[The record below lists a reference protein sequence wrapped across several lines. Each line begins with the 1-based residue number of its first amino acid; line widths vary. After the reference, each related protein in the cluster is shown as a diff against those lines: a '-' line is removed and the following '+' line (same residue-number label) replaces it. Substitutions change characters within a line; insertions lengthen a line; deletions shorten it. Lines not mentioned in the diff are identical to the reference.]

1 MLVLALAIATPSRA
15 GDAPAEIYRGINL
28 NGPPV
33 VIDGRQWEGEANGG
47 AKGVECPDGRF
58 ESQDIPLWPETDAGR
73 ARMLRSSVWDSSGRG
88 KIVIRDIPPGA
99 YSVFLY
105 VWEDNDSQTF
115 SVSLQGKTVAQD
127 VESGSGGKWQ
137 RLGPWP
143 VQVADGRIELTA
155 SGGHANL
162 SGIELWKGNAPAAS
176 IPTVKP
182 APALPPPKTTDR
194 KAGYDWWS
202 FQPVDRPAPPQVK
215 NAGWVRNP
223 VDAFVLARL
232 EKEGLAPS
240 AEAERR
246 TLVRRLAF
254 DLTGL
259 PPTPEE
265 VEAFVL
271 DNRPDAYERLVGR
284 LLASPRYG
292 ERWARH
298 WMDVVRF
305 GESQGFERNHFRPN
319 AWKYRDWVIASLN
332 ADLPYDEF
340 VRQQIAGDVLRPDDP
355 LAVAATGYLVA
366 GAYDLVGQTEGTETM
381 KRVSRQDQLEDF
393 VGNVGQTFL
402 GLTINCAR
410 CHDHKFDPVSQ
421 REYYQVASA
430 LGGVFDGERESL
442 AKEDAAGVKERRAA
456 LAAKLQGVRAKM
468 APIDGAVRKRL
479 GESLLA
485 RARERAEKAKQS
497 ATETAKG
504 AAEKPGDKKRKEA
517 AEQAKTEEEAKHAE
531 LARLEAGDAAARA
544 VTEDQ
549 VLAEL
554 GPDQRA
560 TYAALVAE
568 ASEVEALDRLLAG
581 GPAHAV
587 TPRKPELTRVLARGD
602 VKQPGEVVA
611 PGAPAAAG
619 LSGDFGLPPDAPE
632 EQRRRKLAEWVT
644 DPRNPLAARVI
655 VNRLWHYHF
664 GAGLVATPNDFGFNG
679 GRPSHPE
686 LLDWLASELVSSGWS
701 LKKLHR
707 AIVLSATYRQSSAP
721 RADALAKDA
730 GNRLLWRKSPAR
742 LEAEALRDA
751 VLAVAGELN
760 PRMGGP
766 GFHDFEMPPQQG
778 KNQVYVPVDVAGPE
792 FDRRSVY
799 RASPR
804 SGGNALLAT
813 LDCPDPSV
821 ATPARTVTTTPLQAL
836 SLMNNSFT
844 VRCAERFAERVQ
856 REAGDDMAKQVER
869 AYRLA
874 YGRRAETDE
883 AEMAKAFV
891 AKHGLGQLCLVLFNA
906 SEFLYAD

>member
-1 MLVLALAIATPSRA
+1 VR
-15 GDAPAEIYRGINL
+15 
-28 NGPPV
+28 
-33 VIDGRQWEGEANGG
+33 
-47 AKGVECPDGRF
+47 
-58 ESQDIPLWPETDAGR
+58 
-73 ARMLRSSVWDSSGRG
+73 
-88 KIVIRDIPPGA
+88 
-99 YSVFLY
+99 
-105 VWEDNDSQTF
+105 
-115 SVSLQGKTVAQD
+115 
-127 VESGSGGKWQ
+127 
-137 RLGPWP
+137 
-143 VQVADGRIELTA
+143 VADGRIELTT

-162 SGIELWKGNAPAAS
+162 SGIELWKGKAPPAGTP
-176 IPTVKP
+176 IVKP

-202 FQPVDRPAPPQVK
+202 FQPVNRPAVPQVK
-215 NAGWVRNP
+215 TGGWVRNP
-223 VDAFVLARL
+223 IDAFVLARL
-232 EKEGLAPS
+232 EKEELAPS
-240 AEAERR
+240 GEAERR

-259 PPTPEE
+259 PPTPAE

-271 DNRPDAYERLVGR
+271 DNRPDAYERLVDK
-284 LLASPRYG
+284 LLASPRHG

-298 WMDVVRF
+298 WLDVVRF

-319 AWKYRDWVIASLN
+319 AWKYRDWVITSLN
-332 ADLPYDEF
+332 DDLPYDEF

-355 LAVAATGYLVA
+355 LAVSATGYLVA

-430 LGGVFDGERESL
+430 LSGVFDGERETL
-442 AKEDAAGVKERRAA
+442 AKKDAAEVTRRRAA
-456 LAAKLQGVRAKM
+456 LAAKLTDVRARM
-468 APIDGAVRKRL
+468 EPIDAAIRKRL
-479 GESLLA
+479 GDALLA
-485 RARERAEKAKQS
+485 TARESAERARKAADDRVRAS
-497 ATETAKG
+497 
-504 AAEKPGDKKRKEA
+504 AEKPDDRGRKEA
-517 AEQAKTEEEAKHAE
+517 AEGAKEEAESKRAE
-531 LARLEAGDAAARA
+531 VARLEAGDAAARA
-544 VTEDQ
+544 VTEDR

-554 GPDQRA
+554 APEARA
-560 TYAALVAE
+560 AYAALVAE

-602 VKQPGEVVA
+602 VKQPGEAVA
-611 PGAPAAAG
+611 PGAPGAAG

-664 GAGLVATPNDFGFNG
+664 GAGLVNTPNDLGFNG

-721 RADALAKDA
+721 RADPLAKDA

-766 GFHDFEMPPQQG
+766 GFYDFEMPPPQG

-836 SLMNNSFT
+836 SLMNNHFM

-856 REAGDDMAKQVER
+856 REAGDDTAKQVER

-883 AEMAKAFV
+883 ADAAMAFAEE
-891 AKHGLGQLCLVLFNA
+891 HGLGQLCLVLLNA
-906 SEFLYAD
+906 SEFLYVD